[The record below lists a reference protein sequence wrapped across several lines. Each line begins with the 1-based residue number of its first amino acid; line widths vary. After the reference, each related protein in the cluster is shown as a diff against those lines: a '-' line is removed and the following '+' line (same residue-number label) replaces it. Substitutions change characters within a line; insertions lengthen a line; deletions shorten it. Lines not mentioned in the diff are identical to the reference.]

1 ENIESLAICFINSYV
16 NPDNEK
22 KLKEILTE
30 IIPEVSITLS
40 YEVLPEFKEY
50 ERTSTTVA
58 NAYVLPKM
66 KNYLAY
72 LRKEISDMKINS
84 DSYVSQAN
92 GGVITAE
99 TATDNPERTMQA
111 APASRVLSGATVAK
125 NTQQKNI
132 ITIDMGR
139 TRLDTSLIEN

>member
-1 ENIESLAICFINSYV
+1 ARNTKPLVDRNIRIELDERVDVTGNIIKDIDESEVKTIAKQIKAENIESLAICFINSYV

-22 KLKEILTE
+22 KVKYILTE
-30 IIPEVSITLS
+30 IIQVVYITLS
-40 YEVLPEFKEY
+40 YEVLPEFKDY

-84 DSYVSQAN
+84 DLCVMQSN
-92 GGVITAE
+92 GGVINAE
-99 TATDNPERTMQA
+99 TA
-111 APASRVLSGATVAK
+111 
-125 NTQQKNI
+125 
-132 ITIDMGR
+132 ID
-139 TRLDTSLIEN
+139 I